1 MFILY
6 KRFSEKVTSIYFL
19 YAIIFTCMIDIN
31 FFTVLIIM
39 ELTFKD
45 TLMFYQTSLRNVGLY
60 TSISLALLGVSRFY
74 RGKDDFIYNTSFILL
89 SMTTLFLAFSI
100 LKNLNINV
108 STSKENLK
116 DEKQQ
121 AIINEWLAI
130 SKILQFVL
138 IIISLFSVYT
148 LYRQM

>member
-6 KRFSEKVTSIYFL
+6 KRFFIKVTSIYFL
-19 YAIIFTCMIDIN
+19 YAIIFTCMIDII

-116 DEKQQ
+116 DKKQQ

>member
-1 MFILY
+1 
-6 KRFSEKVTSIYFL
+6 
-19 YAIIFTCMIDIN
+19 
-31 FFTVLIIM
+31 M

-116 DEKQQ
+116 DKKQQ

>member
-1 MFILY
+1 
-6 KRFSEKVTSIYFL
+6 
-19 YAIIFTCMIDIN
+19 MIDIN